1 MKTPN
6 RLKASVIHADPPAAG
21 QLSRRRLAVLLAV
34 GGATLAVVSGCG
46 EEEKRK
52 PGGYNFPGAE
62 KDATGRFKSSQ
73 TL

>member
-1 MKTPN
+1 MKAPD
-6 RLKASVIHADPPAAG
+6 RLKAPAIHSDSTTAG
-21 QLSRRRLAVLLAV
+21 RLSRRRVAVLLAL
-34 GGATLAVVSGCG
+34 GSATLAVVSGCG
-46 EEEKRK
+46 EEEQRK

>member
-1 MKTPN
+1 MKAPD
-6 RLKASVIHADPPAAG
+6 RRQASAIHADPPAAG
-21 QLSRRRLAVLLAV
+21 RLSRRRFAVLLAV
-34 GGATLAVVSGCG
+34 GSATLAVMSGCG